1 MNRTISPDEM
11 AQHVFEPQHL
21 RTFLAV
27 TSTLSFTRAAQ
38 LLGVSQPSVSQQ
50 IKRLEGA
57 AGRSLL
63 ARDTHSVRLTEHG
76 EAMAG
81 YARTILAAHEEAE
94 TYFASPAMTG
104 RLRFGAADDLA
115 LAQLPGVLRAF
126 RQMHPS
132 IQLELTVGQ
141 TSTLRRRLDSGQ
153 LDLVFVKEAPGSTT
167 GTLVRRDP
175 LVWIGIAGTRIHPDE
190 PIPLVAYSA
199 PSLSRLTATRV
210 LAEAGRSWRIT
221 CKVLEV
227 NGVLAAVRAG
237 LGIAAFPASLV
248 PSDLAVLPA
257 SDDLPAL
264 GDVDITLLANPLS
277 ERAPIDAL
285 STAILR
291 HRPAP

>member
-1 MNRTISPDEM
+1 M
-11 AQHVFEPQHL
+11 FEPQHL
-21 RTFLAV
+21 RTFFAV
-27 TSTLSFTRAAQ
+27 ASILSFTRAAH

-50 IKRLEGA
+50 IKRLEQA
-57 AGRSLL
+57 ASRPLL
-63 ARDTHSVRLTEHG
+63 TRDTHSVQLTDHG

-81 YARTILAAHEEAE
+81 FARSILASHEEAE
-94 TYFASPAMTG
+94 AYFASPTMTG

-126 RQMHPS
+126 RQLHPS

-141 TSTLRRRLDSGQ
+141 TSMLRRRLDANH

-167 GTLVRRDP
+167 GTLVRRDS
-175 LVWIGIAGTRIHPDE
+175 LVWVAVPGTRLTPEE

-210 LAEAGRSWRIT
+210 LAEAGRTWRIT

-227 NGVLAAVRAG
+227 NGVLAAIRAG
-237 LGIAAFPASLV
+237 MGIAPFSGSLV
-248 PSDLAVLPA
+248 PGDLQVIPA
-257 SDDLPAL
+257 SPDLPAL

-277 ERAPIDAL
+277 ERAPIEAL
-285 STAILR
+285 TTAILR
-291 HRPAP
+291 HRPAG

>member
-1 MNRTISPDEM
+1 M
-11 AQHVFEPQHL
+11 FEPQHL

-27 TSTLSFTRAAQ
+27 TSTLSFTRAAH

-50 IKRLEGA
+50 IKRLEQA
-57 AGRSLL
+57 AERPLL
-63 ARDTHSVRLTEHG
+63 NRDTHSVRLTEHG

-81 YARTILAAHEEAE
+81 FARTILAAHEEAE
-94 TYFASPAMTG
+94 AYFASPTMTG

-126 RQMHPS
+126 RQLHPS
-132 IQLELTVGQ
+132 IQLDLTVGQ
-141 TSTLRRRLDSGQ
+141 TSMLRRRLDANQ
-153 LDLVFVKEAPGSTT
+153 LDLVFVKEAPGTTT

-175 LVWIGIAGTRIHPDE
+175 LVWVAIPGTRLVPDE

-210 LAEAGRSWRIT
+210 LAEAGRTWRIT

-237 LGIAAFPASLV
+237 LGIAPFPASLV
-248 PSDLAVLPA
+248 PADLQVLSPGP
-257 SDDLPAL
+257 DLPAL
-264 GDVDITLLANPLS
+264 GDVDLTLLANPLT
-277 ERAPIDAL
+277 ERAPIEAL
-285 STAILR
+285 TTAILR
-291 HRPAP
+291 HRPAS

>member
-1 MNRTISPDEM
+1 M
-11 AQHVFEPQHL
+11 FEPQHL

-27 TSTLSFTRAAQ
+27 TSTLSFTRAAH

-50 IKRLEGA
+50 IKRLERA
-57 AGRSLL
+57 AGRPLL
-63 ARDTHSVRLTEHG
+63 TRDTHSVQLTDHG

-81 YARTILAAHEEAE
+81 FARTILASHEEAE
-94 TYFASPAMTG
+94 RYFASPAMTG

-126 RQMHPS
+126 RQLHPS

-141 TSTLRRRLDSGQ
+141 TSMLRRRLDANQ
-153 LDLVFVKEAPGSTT
+153 LDLVFVKEAPGTTT

-175 LVWIGIAGTRIHPDE
+175 LVWIAIPGTRLQPDQ

-237 LGIAAFPASLV
+237 LGIAPFPGSLV
-248 PSDLAVLPA
+248 PTDLHVLPA
-257 SDDLPAL
+257 GEHLPAL

-277 ERAPIDAL
+277 EHAPIEAL
-285 STAILR
+285 TTAILR
-291 HRPAP
+291 HRPGG

>member
-1 MNRTISPDEM
+1 MLES
-11 AQHVFEPQHL
+11 QHL

-27 TSTLSFTRAAQ
+27 TSTLSFTRAAH

-50 IKRLEGA
+50 IKRLEQA
-57 AGRSLL
+57 AGRPLL
-63 ARDTHSVRLTEHG
+63 TRDTHSVQLTEHG

-81 YARTILAAHEEAE
+81 FARSILAAHEEAE

-126 RQMHPS
+126 RQLHPS
-132 IQLELTVGQ
+132 IQMELTVGQ
-141 TSTLRRRLDSGQ
+141 TSMLRRRLDANQ
-153 LDLVFVKEAPGSTT
+153 LDLVFVKEAPGATT

-175 LVWIGIAGTRIHPDE
+175 LVWVAVPGTRLTPEE

-210 LAEAGRSWRIT
+210 LAEAGRTWRIT

-227 NGVLAAVRAG
+227 NGVLAAIRAG
-237 LGIAAFPASLV
+237 LGIAPFPGSLV
-248 PSDLAVLPA
+248 PADLQVLPA
-257 SDDLPAL
+257 SPHLPAL
-264 GDVDITLLANPLS
+264 GDVDITLLANPFS
-277 ERAPIDAL
+277 ERAPIEAL
-285 STAILR
+285 TTAILR
-291 HRPAP
+291 HRPSS

>member
-1 MNRTISPDEM
+1 M
-11 AQHVFEPQHL
+11 FEPAHL

-27 TSTLSFTRAAQ
+27 VSTLSFTRAAH

-50 IKRLEGA
+50 IKRLEA
-57 AGRSLL
+57 TAGRTLL
-63 ARDTHSVRLTEHG
+63 HRDTHSVSLTDHG

-81 YARTILAAHEEAE
+81 FARTILAAHSEAE
-94 TYFASPAMTG
+94 SYFASPTMTG

-126 RQMHPS
+126 RQLHPS

-141 TSTLRRRLDSGQ
+141 TSALRRRLDANQ
-153 LDLVFVKEAPGSTT
+153 LDLVFVKEVPGTTT

-175 LVWIGIAGTRIHPDE
+175 LVWIGAPGTRLPADQ

-199 PSLSRLTATRV
+199 PSLSRMTATRV
-210 LAEAGRSWRIT
+210 LADAGRSWRIT

-237 LGIAAFPASLV
+237 LGIAAFPTSLV
-248 PSDLAVLPA
+248 PTDLNVIPA
-257 SDDLPAL
+257 GEDLPPL
-264 GDVDITLLANPLS
+264 GDVDLTLLANPLS

-285 STAILR
+285 TTAILR
-291 HRPAP
+291 HRPTAT

>member
-1 MNRTISPDEM
+1 MFD
-11 AQHVFEPQHL
+11 PQHL

-50 IKRLEGA
+50 IKRLEQA
-57 AGRSLL
+57 TGRPLL
-63 ARDTHSVRLTEHG
+63 NRDTHSVQLTDHG

-81 YARTILAAHEEAE
+81 FARTILAAHEEAE
-94 TYFASPAMTG
+94 SYFASPSMTG

-126 RQMHPS
+126 RQLHPS

-141 TSTLRRRLDSGQ
+141 TSMLRRRLDANQ

-175 LVWIGIAGTRIHPDE
+175 LVWVAVPGTRLHPDE

-237 LGIAAFPASLV
+237 LGFAALPSRLIPGDLV
-248 PSDLAVLPA
+248 QVGARLGLPA
-257 SDDLPAL
+257 I
-264 GDVDITLLANPLS
+264 GDVEFTLLENPIAPV
-277 ERAPIDAL
+277 EPVRALA
-285 STAILR
+285 TAIRERTL
-291 HRPAP
+291 

>member
-1 MNRTISPDEM
+1 M
-11 AQHVFEPQHL
+11 FEPQHL

-27 TSTLSFTRAAQ
+27 VSTLSFTRAAH

-50 IKRLEGA
+50 IKRLEEA
-57 AGRSLL
+57 AGRALL
-63 ARDTHSVRLTEHG
+63 IRDTHSVTLTDHG

-81 YARTILAAHEEAE
+81 FARSILAAHEEAE
-94 TYFASPAMTG
+94 SYFASPAMTG

-115 LAQLPGVLRAF
+115 LVQLPGVLRAF
-126 RQMHPS
+126 RQLHPS

-141 TSTLRRRLDSGQ
+141 TSMLRRRLDANQ
-153 LDLVFVKEAPGSTT
+153 LDLVFVKEAPGTTT

-175 LVWIGIAGTRIHPDE
+175 LVWIGVPGTRLAPDA

-248 PSDLAVLPA
+248 PTDLQVLPA
-257 SDDLPAL
+257 GQSLPAL

-277 ERAPIDAL
+277 ERAPIEAL
-285 STAILR
+285 TTAILR
-291 HRPAP
+291 HRIGG

>member
-1 MNRTISPDEM
+1 MYD
-11 AQHVFEPQHL
+11 PQHL

-27 TSTLSFTRAAQ
+27 ASTLSFTRAGH

-50 IKRLEGA
+50 IKRLEQA
-57 AGRSLL
+57 TGRALL
-63 ARDTHSVRLTEHG
+63 IRDTHSVRLTDHG

-81 YARTILAAHEEAE
+81 FARTILAAHEEAE
-94 TYFASPAMTG
+94 SYFASPSMTG

-126 RQMHPS
+126 RQLHPS

-141 TSTLRRRLDSGQ
+141 TSMLRRRLDANQ
-153 LDLVFVKEAPGSTT
+153 LDLVFVKEAPGTTT

-175 LVWIGIAGTRIHPDE
+175 LVWVAVPGTRLNQEE

-210 LAEAGRSWRIT
+210 LAEAGRTWRIT

-227 NGVLAAVRAG
+227 NGVLAAIRAG
-237 LGIAAFPASLV
+237 LGIAPFPASLV
-248 PSDLAVLPA
+248 PSDLQVLPA
-257 SDDLPAL
+257 GPDLPGL
-264 GDVDITLLANPLS
+264 GDVDITLLANALS

-285 STAILR
+285 TTAILR
-291 HRPAP
+291 HRQAA